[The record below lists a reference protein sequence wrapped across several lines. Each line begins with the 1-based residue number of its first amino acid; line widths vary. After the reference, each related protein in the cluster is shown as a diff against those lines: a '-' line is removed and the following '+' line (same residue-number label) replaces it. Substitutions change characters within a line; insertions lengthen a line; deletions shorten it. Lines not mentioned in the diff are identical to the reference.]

1 MCNLYTMRAGEAE
14 IRSYFQTSQG
24 WRDVLTTTGTNF
36 PEEIYK
42 GYPGLVVAEG
52 ELRLMKWG
60 FPLEAKGKKGQ
71 PLKPTAVNNA
81 RDDKLDSWMWRWSF
95 EERRCLIP
103 ATAYAEA
110 EGEAGRMTRTW
121 ISAGDQPIFACAG
134 IWMDSP
140 LWGQVYSMVTSDPDD
155 RTIAIHDRAPVMLR
169 QEDWHLWT
177 HGTPEVAKSLLGPY
191 PGPITINRTEE
202 LWVKR

>member
-1 MCNLYTMRAGEAE
+1 MCNLYGLKATEDE
-14 IRSYFQTSQG
+14 IRSLFQQSEG
-24 WRDVLTTTGTNF
+24 WRDVSAARGTNF
-36 PEEIYK
+36 PDEIYK
-42 GYPGLVVAEG
+42 GYPGLVVANG

-60 FPLEAKGKKGQ
+60 FPRQLVGKKGQ

-81 RDDKLDSWMWRWSF
+81 RDDKLDSFMWRYSF

-121 ISAGDQPIFACAG
+121 IGAADQPLFACAG
-134 IWMDSP
+134 IWRDSEE
-140 LWGQVYSMVTSDPDD
+140 WGPVYSMVTTKPDD
-155 RTIAIHDRAPVMLR
+155 RTIAIHDRTPVILR
-169 QEDWHLWT
+169 PQDWRLWT
-177 HGTPEVAKSLLGPY
+177 HGTPEVAKSLIGPY
-191 PGPITINRTEE
+191 PGSLTIDQTAE